1 MFTVH
6 CPSLSSRRR
15 HPLFPLLG
23 LLFQKCEIATT
34 SPRGVN
40 RAVGAAL
47 ADGAPAGAPPPPPA
61 PSITAD
67 DIVSAESFNEDLAVF
82 AKQVRWRGVAL
93 LCIALHPNRTDMNTA
108 QMYSTVQY
116 SRVVLCTLYCIW
128 RR

>member
-6 CPSLSSRRR
+6 CPSLFSRRR

-82 AKQVRWRGVAL
+82 AKQVRWRAWRCYASR
-93 LCIALHPNRTDMNTA
+93 CIASEPNRYEHRANAVD
-108 QMYSTVQY
+108 
-116 SRVVLCTLYCIW
+116 
-128 RR
+128 